1 MMRLHEKE
9 MRAVYTDTLM
19 ELMTENEKVVCLEA
33 DLGKSSGTVPRVWD
47 AFPDR
52 FFDIGVAEANMVGI
66 SAGLANEGMVPFCAT
81 FSPFATRRAYDQ
93 ITISIAYAE
102 NPVKI
107 VGTAPGVTT
116 AKNGATHMCFQD
128 LAIMRAMPNM
138 RVYCPADVYELRS
151 VVRYMAA
158 SRKPEYM
165 QLIREIHAPIFDEAY
180 QFDPLKARVLD
191 EGSDV
196 TLVTTGLTTQF
207 ARDAVAMLKDQNISV
222 EHLHYPSVKPFDVQT
237 LLDSVKKTNLVV
249 TAENQ
254 NVIGGLGG
262 AVCEVLAE
270 NYPAKVKRLGAQDRF
285 GEVGDVP
292 YLSDTLGFSAAKIA
306 DACREMIKAG

>member
-1 MMRLHEKE
+1 MNLHEKE
-9 MRAVYTDTLM
+9 LRAVYTDTII
-19 ELMTENEKVVCLEA
+19 ELMTENSNVVCLEA
-33 DLGKSSGTVPRVWD
+33 DLGKSSGTVPRVWE

-52 FFDIGVAEANMVGI
+52 FFDVGVAEANMIGI

-81 FSPFATRRAYDQ
+81 FTPFATRRAYDQ

-151 VVRYMAA
+151 MVRYMAA
-158 SRKPEYM
+158 SKKPEYM
-165 QLIREIHAPIFDEAY
+165 QLIREVKPAIFDESY
-180 QFDPLKARVLD
+180 EFDPHQARVLD
-191 EGSDV
+191 QGSDV
-196 TLVTTGLTTQF
+196 TVVTTGLTTIF
-207 ARDAVAMLKDQNISV
+207 AREAVAMLKQENIQA
-222 EHLHYPSVKPFDVQT
+222 EHIHYPSVKPFDVET
-237 LLDSVKKTNLVV
+237 LLESVRKTNAVV

-270 NYPAKVKRLGAQDRF
+270 HYPAKVKRLGAQDRF

-292 YLSDTLGFSAAKIA
+292 YLSETLGFSAQDIA
-306 DACREMIKAG
+306 GACREMQANQ

>member
-1 MMRLHEKE
+1 MKLHEKE
-9 MRAVYTDTLM
+9 LRAVYTDTLI
-19 ELMTENEKVVCLEA
+19 ELMTENDKVVCLEA

-52 FFDIGVAEANMVGI
+52 FFDVGVAEANMIGI

-81 FSPFATRRAYDQ
+81 FTPFATRRAYDQ

-138 RVYCPADVYELRS
+138 RIYCPADVYELRS
-151 VVRYMAA
+151 VVKYMAA
-158 SRKPEYM
+158 SKKPEYM
-165 QLIREIHAPIFDEAY
+165 QLIREIHAPIFDENY

-191 EGSDV
+191 QGADV

-207 ARDAVAMLKDQNISV
+207 ARKAVAELKEEGILV
-222 EHLHYPSVKPFDVQT
+222 EHIHYPSVKPFDADT
-237 LLDSVKKTNLVV
+237 LIDSVKKTHAVV

-270 NYPAKVKRLGAQDRF
+270 HYPAQVKRLGAQDRF

-292 YLSDTLGFSAAKIA
+292 YLSETLGFSAAKIA
-306 DACREMIKAG
+306 SACREMKENS

>member
-1 MMRLHEKE
+1 MKLHEKE
-9 MRAVYTDTLM
+9 LRAVYTDTLI
-19 ELMTENEKVVCLEA
+19 ELMNENSKVVCLEA
-33 DLGKSSGTVPRVWD
+33 DLGKSSGTVPRVWE

-52 FFDIGVAEANMVGI
+52 FFDVGVAEANMIGI

-81 FSPFATRRAYDQ
+81 FTPFATRRAYDQ

-151 VVRYMAA
+151 TVKYMAV
-158 SRKPEYM
+158 SKKPEYM
-165 QLIREIHAPIFDEAY
+165 QLIREVHAPIFDESY
-180 QFDPLKARVLD
+180 EFDPHKARVLTA
-191 EGSDV
+191 GSDV
-196 TLVTTGLTTQF
+196 TLVTTGLTTQL
-207 ARDAVAMLKDQNISV
+207 ALDAVKSLHQDGVQV
-222 EHLHYPSVKPFDVQT
+222 EHVHYPSVKPFDVDT
-237 LLDSVKKTNLVV
+237 LLESVKKTGTVV

-262 AVCEVLAE
+262 AVCEILAE
-270 NYPAKVKRLGAQDRF
+270 NHPVKVKRLGAQDRF

-292 YLSDTLGFSAAKIA
+292 YLTETLGFSAAKIA
-306 DACREMIKAG
+306 SVCREMKETK

>member
-1 MMRLHEKE
+1 MM
-9 MRAVYTDTLM
+9 
-19 ELMTENEKVVCLEA
+19 
-33 DLGKSSGTVPRVWD
+33 S
-47 AFPDR
+47 
-52 FFDIGVAEANMVGI
+52 I
-66 SAGLANEGMVPFCAT
+66 SAGLANEGLVPFCAT
-81 FSPFATRRAYDQ
+81 FTPFATRRAYDQ

-151 VVRYMAA
+151 MLRYMAA
-158 SRKPEYM
+158 SKKPEYM
-165 QLIREIHAPIFDEAY
+165 QLIREVHSPIFDESY
-180 QFDPLKARVLD
+180 EFDPYQAKLIA

-196 TLVTTGLTTQF
+196 TLVTTGLTTQL
-207 ARDAVAMLKDQNISV
+207 ALEAVKSLNEEGVHV
-222 EHLHYPSVKPFDVQT
+222 EHIHYPSVKPFDVET
-237 LLDSVKKTNLVV
+237 LLGSVKKTKAVV

-262 AVCEVLAE
+262 AVCEVLSE
-270 NYPAKVKRLGAQDRF
+270 NYPVKVKRLGAQDRF
-285 GEVGDVP
+285 GEVGDVA
-292 YLSDTLGFSAAKIA
+292 YLTQALGIGAPDIAK
-306 DACREMIKAG
+306 ACREMSKAK

>member
-1 MMRLHEKE
+1 MKLHEKE
-9 MRAVYTDTLM
+9 LRAVYTDTLI
-19 ELMTENEKVVCLEA
+19 ELMTENSNVVCLEA
-33 DLGKSSGTVPRVWD
+33 DLGKSSGTVPRVWE

-52 FFDIGVAEANMVGI
+52 FFDVGVAEANMMGI

-81 FSPFATRRAYDQ
+81 FTPFATRRAYDQ

-151 VVRYMAA
+151 VVKYMAA
-158 SRKPEYM
+158 SKKPEYM
-165 QLIREIHAPIFDEAY
+165 QLIREVHSPIFDESY
-180 QFDPLKARVLD
+180 EFDPQKARVLTQ
-191 EGSDV
+191 GSDV
-196 TLVTTGLTTQF
+196 TLVTTGLHQEG
-207 ARDAVAMLKDQNISV
+207 VHV
-222 EHLHYPSVKPFDVQT
+222 EHIHYPSVKPFDVKT
-237 LLDSVKKTNLVV
+237 LLESVKKSGVVV

-262 AVCEVLAE
+262 AVCEVLAD

-292 YLSDTLGFSAAKIA
+292 YLSETLGFSAAKIA
-306 DACREMIKAG
+306 DACREMKKAK

>member
-1 MMRLHEKE
+1 MRLHEKE
-9 MRAVYTDTLM
+9 MRAVYTDTLI

-52 FFDIGVAEANMVGI
+52 FFDIGVAEANMMGI

-158 SRKPEYM
+158 SQKPEYM
-165 QLIREIHAPIFDEAY
+165 QLIREVHKPIFDESYA
-180 QFDPLKARVLD
+180 FDPLKARVLD
-191 EGSDV
+191 EGSDL

-207 ARDAVAMLKDQNISV
+207 ARDAVAMLKEQNISV

-237 LLDSVKKTNLVV
+237 LLDSVKRTNLVV

>member
-1 MMRLHEKE
+1 MMLHEKE
-9 MRAVYTDTLM
+9 LRSVYTDTLI
-19 ELMTENEKVVCLEA
+19 ELMAENSKIVCLEA
-33 DLGKSSGTVPRVWD
+33 DLGKSSGTVPRVWE

-52 FFDIGVAEANMVGI
+52 FFDVGVAEANMIGI

-81 FSPFATRRAYDQ
+81 FTPFATRRAYDQ

-151 VVRYMAA
+151 MVRYMAA
-158 SRKPEYM
+158 SKKPEYM
-165 QLIREIHAPIFDEAY
+165 QLIREVKPPIFDESY
-180 QFDPLKARVLD
+180 VFDPHQARVLD
-191 EGSDV
+191 QGSDV
-196 TLVTTGLTTQF
+196 TVVTTGLTTIF
-207 ARDAVAMLKDQNISV
+207 AREAVAMLKQENIRA
-222 EHLHYPSVKPFDVQT
+222 EHIHYPSVKPFDGET
-237 LLDSVKKTNLVV
+237 LLKSVKKTHAVV

-270 NYPAKVKRLGAQDRF
+270 NYPVKVKRLGAQDRF

-292 YLSDTLGFSAAKIA
+292 YLSETLGFSAKDIA
-306 DACREMIKAG
+306 AACREMKEAK

>member
-1 MMRLHEKE
+1 MKLHEKE
-9 MRAVYTDTLM
+9 LRAVYTDTLI
-19 ELMTENEKVVCLEA
+19 ELMTENDNVVCLEA
-33 DLGKSSGTVPRVWD
+33 DLGKSSGTVPRVWE

-52 FFDIGVAEANMVGI
+52 FFDVGVAEANMIGI

-81 FSPFATRRAYDQ
+81 FTPFATRRAYDQ

-138 RVYCPADVYELRS
+138 RVFCPADVYELRS

-158 SRKPEYM
+158 SKKPEYM
-165 QLIREIHAPIFDEAY
+165 QLIREVHAPIFDGGYE
-180 QFDPLKARVLD
+180 FDPHKARVLD

-207 ARDAVAMLKDQNISV
+207 ARNAVAELKAEGIQA
-222 EHLHYPSVKPFDVQT
+222 EHIHYASVKPFDVDT
-237 LLDSVKKTNLVV
+237 LLKSVQKTNAVV

-270 NYPAKVKRLGAQDRF
+270 NYPAKVRRLGAQDRF

-292 YLSDTLGFSAAKIA
+292 YLSATLGFSAKNIA
-306 DACREMIKAG
+306 AACREMKTS

>member
-1 MMRLHEKE
+1 MKLHEKE
-9 MRAVYTDTLM
+9 LRAVYADTII
-19 ELMTENEKVVCLEA
+19 ELMTENSNVVCLEA
-33 DLGKSSGTVPRVWD
+33 DLGKSSGTVPRVWE

-52 FFDIGVAEANMVGI
+52 FFDVGVAEANMMSI
-66 SAGLANEGMVPFCAT
+66 SAGLANEGLVPFCAT
-81 FSPFATRRAYDQ
+81 FTPFATRRAYDQ

-151 VVRYMAA
+151 MLRYMAA
-158 SRKPEYM
+158 SKKPEYM
-165 QLIREIHAPIFDEAY
+165 QLIREVHSPIFDASYE
-180 QFDPLKARVLD
+180 FDPYQAKLIA

-196 TLVTTGLTTQF
+196 TLVTTGLTTQL
-207 ARDAVAMLKDQNISV
+207 ALEAVKSLNEEGVHV
-222 EHLHYPSVKPFDVQT
+222 EHIHYPSVKPFDVET
-237 LLDSVKKTNLVV
+237 LLGSVKKTKAVV

-262 AVCEVLAE
+262 AVCEVLSE
-270 NYPAKVKRLGAQDRF
+270 NYPVKVKRLGAQDRF
-285 GEVGDVP
+285 GEVGDVA
-292 YLSDTLGFSAAKIA
+292 YLTQALGISAPDIAK
-306 DACREMIKAG
+306 ACREMSKAK

>member
-1 MMRLHEKE
+1 MKLHEKE
-9 MRAVYTDTLM
+9 MRAVYADTLI
-19 ELMTENEKVVCLEA
+19 ELMTENSNVVCLEA

-52 FFDIGVAEANMVGI
+52 FFDVGVAEANMMSI
-66 SAGLANEGMVPFCAT
+66 SAGLANERMVPFCAT
-81 FSPFATRRAYDQ
+81 FTPFATRRAYDQ
-93 ITISIAYAE
+93 ISISIAYAE

-138 RVYCPADVYELRS
+138 RVYAPADVYELRS
-151 VVRYMAA
+151 TVRYMAA
-158 SRKPEYM
+158 SKKPEYM
-165 QLIREIHAPIFDEAY
+165 QLIREIKPAIFDETY
-180 QFDPLKARVLD
+180 EFDPHQARVLD
-191 EGSDV
+191 DGSDV
-196 TLVTTGLTTQF
+196 TVVTTGLTTIF
-207 ARDAVAMLKDQNISV
+207 AREAVAMLKQEGIQA
-222 EHLHYPSVKPFDVQT
+222 EHIHYPSVKPFDAET
-237 LLDSVKKTNLVV
+237 LIESVKKTNTVV

-270 NYPAKVKRLGAQDRF
+270 HYPAKVKRLGAQDRF

-292 YLSDTLGFSAAKIA
+292 YLSETLGFSAKDIA
-306 DACREMIKAG
+306 DACREMQAAK

>member
-1 MMRLHEKE
+1 MMLHEKE
-9 MRAVYTDTLM
+9 LRAVYTDTLL
-19 ELMTENEKVVCLEA
+19 ELMAENSKIVCLEA
-33 DLGKSSGTVPRVWD
+33 DLGKSSGTVPRVWE

-52 FFDIGVAEANMVGI
+52 FFDVGVAEANMIGI

-81 FSPFATRRAYDQ
+81 FTPFATRRAYDQ

-151 VVRYMAA
+151 MVRYMAA
-158 SRKPEYM
+158 SKKPEYM
-165 QLIREIHAPIFDEAY
+165 QLIREVKPPIFDESY
-180 QFDPLKARVLD
+180 VFDPRQARVLD
-191 EGSDV
+191 QGSDV
-196 TLVTTGLTTQF
+196 TVVTTGLTSIF
-207 ARDAVAMLKDQNISV
+207 AREAVAMLKQENIRA
-222 EHLHYPSVKPFDVQT
+222 EHIHYPSVKPFDVET
-237 LLDSVKKTNLVV
+237 LLKSVKKTHAVV

-270 NYPAKVKRLGAQDRF
+270 NYPVKVKRLGAQDRF

-292 YLSDTLGFSAAKIA
+292 YLSEALGFSAKDIA
-306 DACREMIKAG
+306 AACREMKEAK

>member
-1 MMRLHEKE
+1 MKLHEKE
-9 MRAVYTDTLM
+9 LRAVYTDTLI
-19 ELMTENEKVVCLEA
+19 ELMRENSKLVCLEA
-33 DLGKSSGTVPRVWD
+33 DLGKSSGTVPRVWE

-52 FFDIGVAEANMVGI
+52 FFDVGVAEANMIGI

-81 FSPFATRRAYDQ
+81 FTPFATRRVYDQ
-93 ITISIAYAE
+93 ITISVAYAE

-151 VVRYMAA
+151 MVRYMAN
-158 SRKPEYM
+158 SKKPEYM
-165 QLIREIHAPIFDEAY
+165 QLIREVKPPIFDDRYE
-180 QFDPLKARVLD
+180 FDPHRARILD
-191 EGSDV
+191 PGSDV
-196 TLVTTGLTTQF
+196 TVVTTGLTTIF
-207 ARDAVAMLKDQNISV
+207 AREAVAMLKQDSIHA
-222 EHLHYPSVKPFDVQT
+222 EHIHYPSVKPFDVET
-237 LLDSVKKTNLVV
+237 LIKSARKTGAVV

-254 NVIGGLGG
+254 SVIGGLGG
-262 AVCEVLAE
+262 AVCEVLAGH
-270 NYPAKVKRLGAQDRF
+270 YPVKVKRLGAQDRF

-292 YLSDTLGFSAAKIA
+292 YLSETLGFSAEDIA
-306 DACREMIKAG
+306 SACREMKEAK

>member
-1 MMRLHEKE
+1 MMLHEKE
-9 MRAVYTDTLM
+9 LRAVYTDTLM
-19 ELMTENEKVVCLEA
+19 ELMAENSKIVCLEA
-33 DLGKSSGTVPRVWD
+33 DLGKSSGTVPRVWE

-52 FFDIGVAEANMVGI
+52 FFDVGVAEANMIGI

-81 FSPFATRRAYDQ
+81 FTPFATRRAYDQ

-151 VVRYMAA
+151 MVRYMAA
-158 SRKPEYM
+158 SKKPEYM
-165 QLIREIHAPIFDEAY
+165 QLIREVKPPIFDESY
-180 QFDPLKARVLD
+180 VFDPHQARVLD
-191 EGSDV
+191 QGSDV
-196 TLVTTGLTTQF
+196 TVVTTGLTTIF
-207 ARDAVAMLKDQNISV
+207 AREAVAMLKQENIRA
-222 EHLHYPSVKPFDVQT
+222 EHIHYPSVKPFDVET
-237 LLDSVKKTNLVV
+237 LLKSVKKTHAVV

-270 NYPAKVKRLGAQDRF
+270 NYPVKVKRLGAQDRF

-292 YLSDTLGFSAAKIA
+292 YLSETLGFSAKDIA
-306 DACREMIKAG
+306 TACREMKEAK

>member
-1 MMRLHEKE
+1 MKLHEKE
-9 MRAVYTDTLM
+9 LRAVYTDTLI
-19 ELMTENEKVVCLEA
+19 ELMTENSNVVCLEA
-33 DLGKSSGTVPRVWD
+33 DLGKSSGTVPRVWE

-52 FFDIGVAEANMVGI
+52 FFDVGVAEANMIGI

-81 FSPFATRRAYDQ
+81 FTPFATRRAYDQ

-151 VVRYMAA
+151 MLKYMAA
-158 SRKPEYM
+158 SKKPEYM
-165 QLIREIHAPIFDEAY
+165 QLIREVKPAIFDESY
-180 QFDPLKARVLD
+180 EFDPHQARVLD
-191 EGSDV
+191 QGSDITV
-196 TLVTTGLTTQF
+196 VTTGLTTIF
-207 ARDAVAMLKDQNISV
+207 AREAVAMLKQENIHA
-222 EHLHYPSVKPFDVQT
+222 EHIHYPSVKPFDVET
-237 LLDSVKKTNLVV
+237 LLESVKKTNAVV

-270 NYPAKVKRLGAQDRF
+270 HHPVKVKRLGAQDRF

-292 YLSDTLGFSAAKIA
+292 YLSETLGFSAKDIA
-306 DACREMIKAG
+306 NACREMRKAK

>member
-1 MMRLHEKE
+1 MKLHEKE
-9 MRAVYTDTLM
+9 LRAVYTDTLI
-19 ELMTENEKVVCLEA
+19 ELMTENSKVVCLEA
-33 DLGKSSGTVPRVWD
+33 DLGKSSGTVPRVWET
-47 AFPDR
+47 FPDR
-52 FFDIGVAEANMVGI
+52 FFDVGVAEANMIGI

-81 FSPFATRRAYDQ
+81 FTPFATRRAYDQ

-138 RVYCPADVYELRS
+138 RVYCPADVYELRAT
-151 VVRYMAA
+151 VKYMAA
-158 SRKPEYM
+158 SKKPEYM
-165 QLIREIHAPIFDEAY
+165 QLIREVHSPIFDEDY
-180 QFDPLKARVLD
+180 EFDPYKARVLD

-207 ARDAVAMLKDQNISV
+207 AREAVATLKQEGISA
-222 EHLHYPSVKPFDVQT
+222 EHIHYPSVKPFDAET
-237 LLDSVKKTNLVV
+237 LIGSVKKTNAVV

-270 NYPAKVKRLGAQDRF
+270 NHPVKVKRLGAQDRF

-292 YLSDTLGFSAAKIA
+292 YLSETLGFSAAKIA
-306 DACREMIKAG
+306 DACRKMKNAS

>member
-1 MMRLHEKE
+1 MNLYEKE
-9 MRAVYTDTLM
+9 LREVYTDTII
-19 ELMTENEKVVCLEA
+19 ELMTENSNVVCLEA
-33 DLGKSSGTVPRVWD
+33 DLGKSSGTVPRVWE

-52 FFDIGVAEANMVGI
+52 FYDVGVAEANMISI
-66 SAGLANEGMVPFCAT
+66 SAGMANEGMVPFCSSFT
-81 FSPFATRRAYDQ
+81 CFATRRVYDQ
-93 ITISIAYAE
+93 VTISVAYAE

-138 RVYCPADVYELRS
+138 RVYCPADAYELRS
-151 VVRYMAA
+151 MLRYMAA
-158 SRKPEYM
+158 SKKPEYM
-165 QLIREIHAPIFDEAY
+165 QLIREVMPQIFDESY
-180 QFDPLKARVLD
+180 EFDPNQARVLD

-196 TLVTTGLTTQF
+196 TLVTTGLTTKI
-207 ARDAVAMLKDQNISV
+207 AREAVALLKQENTHI
-222 EHLHYPSVKPFDVQT
+222 EHIHYPSVKPFDADT
-237 LLDSVKKTNLVV
+237 LLESVKKTNTVV

-270 NYPAKVKRLGAQDRF
+270 NYPVKVKRLGAQDRF
-285 GEVGDVP
+285 GEVGDVE
-292 YLSDTLGFSAAKIA
+292 YLTEILGIGAQDIAK
-306 DACREMIKAG
+306 ACREMKKAK

>member
-1 MMRLHEKE
+1 MNLHDKE
-9 MRAVYTDTLM
+9 LRAVYTDTII
-19 ELMTENEKVVCLEA
+19 ELMAENRNVVCLEA
-33 DLGKSSGTVPRVWD
+33 DLGKSSGTVPRVRE

-52 FFDIGVAEANMVGI
+52 FFDVGVAEANMISI

-81 FSPFATRRAYDQ
+81 FTPFATRRAYDQ

-151 VVRYMAA
+151 MLRYMAA

-165 QLIREIHAPIFDEAY
+165 QLIREVMPPIFDDSY
-180 QFDPLKARVLD
+180 KFDPYRARVLD
-191 EGSDV
+191 KGSDV
-196 TLVTTGLTTQF
+196 TVVTTGLTTKF
-207 ARDAVAMLKDQNISV
+207 ARQAVAMLKKEGIQA
-222 EHLHYPSVKPFDVQT
+222 EHIHYPSVKPFDADT
-237 LLDSVKKTNLVV
+237 LLQSVKKTKAVV

-270 NYPAKVKRLGAQDRF
+270 NYPVKVKRLGAQDRF
-285 GEVGDVP
+285 GEVGDVA
-292 YLSDTLGFSAAKIA
+292 YLSQTLGFDAQGIA
-306 DACREMIKAG
+306 RACREMKKAK

>member
-1 MMRLHEKE
+1 MKLHEKE
-9 MRAVYTDTLM
+9 LRAVYTDTLI
-19 ELMTENEKVVCLEA
+19 ELMTANSKVVCLEA
-33 DLGKSSGTVPRVWD
+33 DLGKSSGTVPRVWE

-52 FFDIGVAEANMVGI
+52 FFDVGVAEANMIGI
-66 SAGLANEGMVPFCAT
+66 SAGLSNEGMVPFCAT
-81 FSPFATRRAYDQ
+81 FTPFATRRAYDQ

-107 VGTAPGVTT
+107 VGTAPGITT

-151 VVRYMAA
+151 VVKYMAA
-158 SRKPEYM
+158 SKKPEYM
-165 QLIREIHAPIFDEAY
+165 QLIREVHAPIFDDGY

-191 EGSDV
+191 QGADV
-196 TLVTTGLTTQF
+196 TLVTTGLATQF
-207 ARDAVAMLKDQNISV
+207 AREAVAELKEEGIQV
-222 EHLHYPSVKPFDVQT
+222 EHIHYPSVKPFDVDT
-237 LLDSVKKTNLVV
+237 LLASVKKTHAVV

-270 NYPAKVKRLGAQDRF
+270 HYPAKVKRLGAQDRF

-292 YLSDTLGFSAAKIA
+292 YLSETLGFSAAKIA
-306 DACREMIKAG
+306 SACREMKEAS

>member
-1 MMRLHEKE
+1 MNLHDKE
-9 MRAVYTDTLM
+9 LRAVYTETII
-19 ELMTENEKVVCLEA
+19 ELMTENSNVVCLEA
-33 DLGKSSGTVPRVWD
+33 DLGKSSGTVPRVRE

-52 FFDIGVAEANMVGI
+52 FFDVGVAEANMISI

-81 FSPFATRRAYDQ
+81 FTPFATRRPYDQ

-138 RVYCPADVYELRS
+138 RIYCPADVYELRS
-151 VVRYMAA
+151 MLRYMAA

-165 QLIREIHAPIFDEAY
+165 QLIREVMPPIFDDSY
-180 QFDPLKARVLD
+180 KFDPYKARVLD

-196 TLVTTGLTTQF
+196 TLVTTGLTTKF
-207 ARDAVAMLKDQNISV
+207 ARQAVAILKQEGIHA
-222 EHLHYPSVKPFDVQT
+222 EHIHYPSVKPFDVAT
-237 LLDSVKKTNLVV
+237 LLASVQKTNSVV

-270 NYPAKVKRLGAQDRF
+270 SYPVKVKRLGARDRF
-285 GEVGDVP
+285 GEVGDVA
-292 YLSDTLGFSAAKIA
+292 YLSATLGFDAQGIA
-306 DACREMIKAG
+306 RACREMKKAK

>member
-1 MMRLHEKE
+1 MNLHDKE
-9 MRAVYTDTLM
+9 LRAVYTDTII
-19 ELMTENEKVVCLEA
+19 ELMTENSNVVCLEA
-33 DLGKSSGTVPRVWD
+33 DLGKSSGTVPRVWE

-52 FFDIGVAEANMVGI
+52 FFDVGVAEANMISI

-81 FSPFATRRAYDQ
+81 FTPFATRRAYDQ

-151 VVRYMAA
+151 TVRYMAA
-158 SRKPEYM
+158 SKKPEYM
-165 QLIREIHAPIFDEAY
+165 QLIREVKPAIFDESY
-180 QFDPLKARVLD
+180 EFDPHQARILD
-191 EGSDV
+191 QGSDITV
-196 TLVTTGLTTQF
+196 VTTGLTTIF
-207 ARDAVAMLKDQNISV
+207 AREAVAMLKQENIHA
-222 EHLHYPSVKPFDVQT
+222 EHIHYPSVKPFDVET
-237 LLDSVKKTNLVV
+237 LLESVKKTNAVV

-270 NYPAKVKRLGAQDRF
+270 HYPVKVRRLGAQDRF

-292 YLSDTLGFSAAKIA
+292 YLSETLGFSAKDIA
-306 DACREMIKAG
+306 SACREMSKAK

>member
-1 MMRLHEKE
+1 MKLHEKE
-9 MRAVYTDTLM
+9 IRAVYADTLI

-33 DLGKSSGTVPRVWD
+33 DLGKSSGTVPRVWE

-52 FFDIGVAEANMVGI
+52 FFDVGVAEANMIGI

-81 FSPFATRRAYDQ
+81 FTPFATRRAYDQ

-107 VGTAPGVTT
+107 IGTAPGVTT

-138 RVYCPADVYELRS
+138 RVYCPADAYELRS

-158 SRKPEYM
+158 SKKPEYM
-165 QLIREIHAPIFDEAY
+165 QLIREVHSPIFDDGYE
-180 QFDPLKARVLD
+180 FDPRKARVIT

-207 ARDAVAMLKDQNISV
+207 AIEAVKTLQQEGIHA
-222 EHLHYPSVKPFDVQT
+222 EHIHYPSVKPFDVET
-237 LLDSVKKTNLVV
+237 LLASVRKTGVVV

-262 AVCEVLAE
+262 AVCEVLAD
-270 NYPAKVKRLGAQDRF
+270 NHPVRVKRLGAQDRF

-292 YLSDTLGFSAAKIA
+292 YLSETLGFNAAGIA
-306 DACREMIKAG
+306 EACREMNKAR